1 MALQTKSQVRDARCK
16 QNMRN
21 AMKATARKS
30 AKKSANAQKKL
41 RKKTWGF

>member
-1 MALQTKSQVRDARCK
+1 MALQTKGQARDARCK

-30 AKKSANAQKKL
+30 ANAQKKL